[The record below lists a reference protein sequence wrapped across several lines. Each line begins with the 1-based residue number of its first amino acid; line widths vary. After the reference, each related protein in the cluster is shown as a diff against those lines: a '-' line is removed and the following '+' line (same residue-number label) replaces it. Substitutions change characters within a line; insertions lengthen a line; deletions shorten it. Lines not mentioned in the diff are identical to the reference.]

1 MPGFGA
7 HNPFRIRPCIEP
19 REWPHEDRGVTTAAT
34 DKHPRVLAYLF
45 FAEAWE
51 RFSFYGMRALLVLY
65 LTKALLFSDKAAY
78 AIYGSYTALVY
89 ATPVLGGLLA
99 DRLLGFRKAVVLGGL
114 LMALGHFAMTVQ
126 NLQVFYFALGLLI
139 CGNGFFKPNISSIV
153 GRLYADDDPRRDS
166 AFTIFYMGINLG
178 GLLSPLAC
186 GYLGE
191 RFGWHWG
198 FGLAGLGM
206 LLGLVVFLR
215 AQPMLA
221 GIADPPP
228 RPPGARVAIAGVS
241 LESLV
246 YLGALLAVFIAWQ
259 LVQRDALVGSLLIL
273 FGLLVSA
280 GLLVHLLRLR
290 DKVARDRLGVALL
303 LTLVSVVFWSFFE
316 QTGTSMS
323 LFTDRNVD
331 RTLFGTVIRTSQFQS
346 VNALFILALAPVFS
360 LLWLYLARR
369 KHEPNT
375 PLKFGLGILQLGLGF
390 LVLYVG
396 AVTSRATGVVPMFW
410 LVLGYFLH
418 STGELCLSP
427 IGLSMITKL
436 SPRGITGIMMGT
448 WFLAS
453 AFAQF
458 AASSIAQLT
467 GISAGGPSSGAL
479 PSPHETV
486 MVYGSVFGSIGWVAL
501 GVGLGVV
508 LISPL
513 VARRMHGIQ

>member
-1 MPGFGA
+1 MP
-7 HNPFRIRPCIEP
+7 
-19 REWPHEDRGVTTAAT
+19 DSVTQ
-34 DKHPRVLAYLF
+34 KHPPVLAYLF

-65 LTKALLFSDKAAY
+65 LTKSLMFGDKAAY

-89 ATPVLGGLLA
+89 TTPVLGGLLA
-99 DRLLGFRKAVVLGGL
+99 DRLLGFRKAVVLGGV
-114 LMALGHFAMTVQ
+114 LMALGHFAMAIQ
-126 NLQVFYFALGLLI
+126 NLQIFYFALALLI

-153 GRLYADDDPRRDS
+153 GRLYGPDDPRRDS

-198 FGLAGLGM
+198 FGLAGVGM
-206 LLGLVVFLR
+206 LIGLFVFLR
-215 AQPMLA
+215 AQPLLS

-228 RPPGARVAIAGVS
+228 RADRRARFAGQR
-241 LESLV
+241 LESFV
-246 YLGALLAVFIAWQ
+246 YLGTALGVAVAWQ
-259 LVQRDALVGSLLIL
+259 LVQRGAIVGTLLIAVGAVVL
-273 FGLLVSA
+273 CGLLVYSF
-280 GLLVHLLRLR
+280 RLPDR
-290 DKVARDRLGVALL
+290 VARERLGVALL

-316 QTGTSMS
+316 QAGTSIS

-331 RTLFGTVIRTSQFQS
+331 RSLFGVVIPTSQFQS
-346 VNALFILALAPVFS
+346 VNSLFILLFAPLFS
-360 LLWLYLARR
+360 LLWLYLARHR
-369 KHEPNT
+369 LEPNT
-375 PLKFGLGILQLGLGF
+375 PLKFGLGIVQLGLGF
-390 LVLYVG
+390 LALYVG
-396 AVTSRATGVVPMFW
+396 AETSRATGVVPMFW

-436 SPRGITGIMMGT
+436 SPKGVTGIMMGT

-453 AFAQF
+453 AFAQY
-458 AASSIAQLT
+458 AASLIAQLT
-467 GISAGGPSSGAL
+467 GVRESAAAVAPPAAR
-479 PSPHETV
+479 ETV

-501 GVGLGVV
+501 GAGFLLLLV
-508 LISPL
+508 SP
-513 VARRMHGIQ
+513 VIARRMHGAS

>member
-1 MPGFGA
+1 V
-7 HNPFRIRPCIEP
+7 NR
-19 REWPHEDRGVTTAAT
+19 VTEVVSER
-34 DKHPRVLAYLF
+34 HPRVLAYLF

-51 RFSFYGMRALLVLY
+51 RFSFYGMKALLVLY
-65 LTKALLFSDKAAY
+65 LTKSLLFGDKAAY

-89 ATPVLGGLLA
+89 TTPVLGGLLA
-99 DRLLGFRKAVVLGGL
+99 DRLLGFRKAVVLGGV

-153 GRLYADDDPRRDS
+153 GRLYAADDARRDS

-198 FGLAGLGM
+198 FGLAGIGM

-215 AQPMLA
+215 AQPLLA

-228 RPPGARVAIAGVS
+228 RAQRSSRVLPGFSA
-241 LESLV
+241 ESLV
-246 YLGALLAVFIAWQ
+246 YLGALLGVAVAWQ
-259 LVQRDALVGSLLIL
+259 LVQHAALVGT
-273 FGLLVSA
+273 LLVVFGA
-280 GLLVHLLRLR
+280 AVLLGLIVYLLRLP

-331 RTLFGTVIRTSQFQS
+331 RWLFGVHLPTSQFQS
-346 VNALFILALAPVFS
+346 INSLFILLFAPVFS
-360 LLWLYLARR
+360 ALWLYLARR

-375 PLKFGLGILQLGLGF
+375 PLKFGLGIVQLGLGF
-390 LVLYVG
+390 VALYIG
-396 AVTSRATGVVPMFW
+396 AAVSRATGVVPMFW

-436 SPRGITGIMMGT
+436 SPKGVTGIMMGT

-453 AFAQF
+453 AFAQYV
-458 AASSIAQLT
+458 ASLIAQLT
-467 GISAGGPSSGAL
+467 GVRDAGTLASAL
-479 PSPHETV
+479 PKPTETV
-486 MVYGSVFGSIGWVAL
+486 MVYGSVFGNIGWIAL
-501 GVGLGVV
+501 GVGLLVV
-508 LISPL
+508 LVSPL
-513 VARRMHGIQ
+513 IARKMHGVH